1 MTPQD
6 VAAASA
12 AWLWFPDDATVYSTE
27 ELLLVDWPAYFGTP
41 PTVLHLVADDEDD
54 VDRLLV
60 DADARV
66 RSWGYDALDVRVQ
79 PGAPAHLRETLEDLD
94 GEVVETVDV
103 HAIDLAPGVPDLGVP
118 ADVEVR
124 WQLDEQTTRD
134 HLSVSIA
141 AFGEGELPDDER
153 LRELADDTAR
163 AHREGLGAA
172 AVAYLDGRPIGTG
185 GLTLADGEEGRVARL
200 WGAGVVPEAR
210 GRGGYRAVLAAR
222 LQYAVAHDAEFA
234 LVKGRVET
242 SGPILRRA
250 GFTAYGQELTYR
262 LSL

>member
-1 MTPQD
+1 MTPED

-27 ELLLVDWPAYFGTP
+27 ELLLVGWPPAFGTP
-41 PTVLHLVADDEDD
+41 PTVLHLAADDEDD

-60 DADARV
+60 DADARA
-66 RSWGYDALDVRVQ
+66 RSWGYDALDVRV
-79 PGAPAHLRETLEDLD
+79 PLGAPEPLRETLEDLD
-94 GEVVETVDV
+94 GTVVETVDV
-103 HAIDLAPGVPDLGVP
+103 HALDLAPGTPDLDVP
-118 ADVEVR
+118 ADVEMR
-124 WQLDEQTTRD
+124 WQLDEPTTRD
-134 HLSVSIA
+134 HLTVSAA
-141 AFGEGELPDDER
+141 AFGEGELPDEER
-153 LRELADDTAR
+153 IRELAVDAAL

-172 AVAYLDGRPIGTG
+172 AVAYLDGRPVGTG
-185 GLTLADGEEGRVARL
+185 GLTLAEGEAGRFALL
-200 WGAGVVPEAR
+200 WGAGVVPDAR

-222 LQYAVAHDAEFA
+222 LQYAVEHDAAFA

-242 SGPILRRA
+242 AAPILRRA